1 MLSVTEGSGILNM
14 LFHDSFLL
22 AGCETSCFVFN
33 IDPEAGKQR
42 QRSVTSPH
50 SRGRARVILSGSIEQ
65 IEVCAVYAVVISAGI
80 KLL

>member
-1 MLSVTEGSGILNM
+1 MLTVLSVTEGSGILNM

-42 QRSVTSPH
+42 QRSGTSQ
-50 SRGRARVILSGSIEQ
+50 SWQGACDAQ
-65 IEVCAVYAVVISAGI
+65 W
-80 KLL
+80 